1 VWDTLIATSDSRHAR
16 TDLLYWHGWGVPQA
30 IRVGDWKLY
39 LDQVKEIRGSS
50 EGPVLINL
58 AEDPAEQTN
67 LSDKHPQKVQA
78 MKKLA
83 LEQLS
88 DIEANA
94 IHLGGPADKRNA
106 EKKRGLWLK

>member
-1 VWDTLIATSDSRHAR
+1 M
-16 TDLLYWHGWGVPQA
+16 PQA

-67 LSDKHPQKVQA
+67 LSDKHAQKVQA

-83 LEQLS
+83 LERLT